1 MEDRDKELIKAYA
14 ENDMDMCKTGRQYY
28 MHHNSIRYH
37 FQKIKRETGLEP
49 RHFYDLIKLLKMIG
63 EDV

>member
-1 MEDRDKELIKAYA
+1 
-14 ENDMDMCKTGRQYY
+14 
-28 MHHNSIRYH
+28 MHYNSIRYR

>member
-1 MEDRDKELIKAYA
+1 MEDRDKALIKAYA

-28 MHHNSIRYH
+28 MHYNSIRYR

-49 RHFYDLIKLLKMIG
+49 RRFYDLVALLRQIG
-63 EDV
+63 ECV